1 MIYIQV
7 HRRYKCGVLYIK
19 DGQTK
24 EEEWL
29 ANTDDSEAFDRFLDI
44 LGHKVEL
51 HGYTGWAGGLDTKS
65 MCTTTIR
72 LDTIWTDCV
81 LF

>member
-65 MCTTTIR
+65 MCTTIR
-72 LDTIWTDCV
+72 LGTIWTDCV